1 MISSHQEKD
10 LSYAS
15 VAGLRGKEREEQF
28 PQGSILGCRV
38 KLGEVRGGG
47 HGNHKRIHGA
57 DAALAG
63 AACGLPVWCSEVV
76 RRTMLSAA

>member
-1 MISSHQEKD
+1 M
-10 LSYAS
+10 
-15 VAGLRGKEREEQF
+15 
-28 PQGSILGCRV
+28 

-47 HGNHKRIHGA
+47 HGNYKRIHGA